1 MLLPRCLTL
10 RVPPLHVRVS
20 IETTMRYTHVAAGAP
35 EAAIAALAMRASA
48 PTPSGRTP
56 VEHPAT
62 PAEDPQNIAA

>member
-1 MLLPRCLTL
+1 
-10 RVPPLHVRVS
+10 
-20 IETTMRYTHVAAGAP
+20 MRYTHVAAGAP